1 MKLLHECLVRSARE
15 YPGNIAVV
23 DQAGSCSYAEL
34 DARAEAYA
42 GLLVALGV
50 GRGERIL
57 LWAEKSV
64 ELPALMQG
72 ALRQGVVYVP
82 VDPLGP
88 VSRLEKILADSGAS
102 LVFPPRVVWR
112 IWTLWNGARVSWSWT
127 IPHAPCTGL
136 MSSYPPAHPP
146 RRK

>member
-72 ALRQGVVYVP
+72 PCARALSM
-82 VDPLGP
+82 
-88 VSRLEKILADSGAS
+88 SRWIRWDLCHGWKRFSPTAGRAWF
-102 LVFPPRVVWR
+102 FPPRVVWR

-136 MSSYPPAHPP
+136 MWSYPPAHPP